1 MQRTDLIGKHY
12 NLEKSAHGGGRK
24 SSAHHGHLKTS
35 LKISAEEG
43 VGKETVKRAGEFSA
57 ALDSITEATGGD
69 PLEERVRNRLFK
81 QRDHLFT
88 FLDHEE
94 VEATNNLA
102 ERQLRPAV
110 IARKLSC
117 GNKTPKGARHWKILT
132 SLAATCGQ
140 RDSSY
145 IDLVASA
152 AVLYPA
158 T

>member
-1 MQRTDLIGKHY
+1 M
-12 NLEKSAHGGGRK
+12 NSFVA
-24 SSAHHGHLKTS
+24 
-35 LKISAEEG
+35 
-43 VGKETVKRAGEFSA
+43 VCKRPKPA
-57 ALDSITEATGGD
+57 ADRLLNHPRHD

-88 FLDHEE
+88 FLDHEA

-110 IARKLSC
+110 IARKFSC
-117 GNKTPKGARHWKILT
+117 GNKTPKGARNWKIYT
-132 SLAATCGQ
+132 SLAATCSQ